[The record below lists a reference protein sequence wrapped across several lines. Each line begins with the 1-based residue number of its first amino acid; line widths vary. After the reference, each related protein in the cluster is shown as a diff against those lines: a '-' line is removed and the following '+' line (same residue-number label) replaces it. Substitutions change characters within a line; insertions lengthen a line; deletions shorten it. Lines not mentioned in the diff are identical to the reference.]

1 MALRLPKTQLEGEDY
16 ISNEV
21 TNRMNGSILLI
32 STLVIIWWIAVWGL
46 IDIFLKDILGN
57 SKKSY
62 IMVYSAMIVVVISA
76 LYAYPRLGESFV

>member
-1 MALRLPKTQLEGEDY
+1 
-16 ISNEV
+16 
-21 TNRMNGSILLI
+21 MNGSIILI

-62 IMVYSAMIVVVISA
+62 IMVYSAKYMNLLMMQLIQLANI
-76 LYAYPRLGESFV
+76 FVY

>member
-1 MALRLPKTQLEGEDY
+1 LEGEDY

-21 TNRMNGSILLI
+21 TNRMNGSIILI

-62 IMVYSAMIVVVISA
+62 IMVYSAMIAVVIAA
-76 LYAYPRLGESFV
+76 LYMYPRLGESFV

>member
-1 MALRLPKTQLEGEDY
+1 
-16 ISNEV
+16 
-21 TNRMNGSILLI
+21 MNGSIILI

-62 IMVYSAMIVVVISA
+62 IMVYSAMIAVVIAA
-76 LYAYPRLGESFV
+76 LYMYPRLGESFI

>member
-1 MALRLPKTQLEGEDY
+1 
-16 ISNEV
+16 
-21 TNRMNGSILLI
+21 MNGSILLI

-62 IMVYSAMIVVVISA
+62 IMVYSTMVVVVICT